1 MQGLLFGKGG
11 GDIHTGEYSPE
22 SAATFG
28 ATGAADVRPRTDQAL
43 SMIAWVDSP
52 YLWNRY
58 GPDSYPSAKVSRRPI
73 RRSGRPSPA
82 SAIASATAEPRPP
95 MMEWVSRV
103 SRAFTSGAMPRT
115 LRVAS

>member
-22 SAATFG
+22 PAATFG

-52 YLWNRY
+52 YLSNRY
-58 GPDSYPSAKVSRRPI
+58 GPDSDPSAKVSRRPI

-82 SAIASATAEPRPP
+82 SAIASATAEPRAP
-95 MMEWVSRV
+95 MIEWVSP
-103 SRAFTSGAMPRT
+103 SGRT
-115 LRVAS
+115 LPP